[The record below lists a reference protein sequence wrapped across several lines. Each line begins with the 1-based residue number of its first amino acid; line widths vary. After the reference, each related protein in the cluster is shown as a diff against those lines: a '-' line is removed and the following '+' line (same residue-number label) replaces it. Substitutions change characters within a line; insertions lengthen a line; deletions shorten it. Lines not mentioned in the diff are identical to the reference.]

1 MNYLAILVAAIATMV
16 LGFLWYGPL
25 FGKPW
30 MKLAGLTTEKI
41 SEMKKKGMTKTYMVS
56 MLASLIMAYVLS
68 FFVSS
73 VGADTAVAGT
83 VVGLWVW
90 VGFVAT
96 TMIND
101 VLFLNKSV
109 NLYSINTG
117 YQLVSL
123 LIMGAILGVWK

>member
-1 MNYLAILVAAIATMV
+1 MNYLAILVAAITTMII
-16 LGFLWYGPL
+16 GFLWYGPL

-30 MKLAGLTTEKI
+30 MKLAGLTAEKLG
-41 SEMKKKGMTKTYMVS
+41 EMKKKGMTKTYMVS

-68 FFVSS
+68 FFVSR
-73 VGADTAVAGT
+73 VGADTAIAGA
-83 VVGLWVW
+83 VIGLWVW

-101 VLFLNKSV
+101 VLFLNRSV

>member
-73 VGADTAVAGT
+73 VGADTAVAGA